1 MHHPTRQWPDITN
14 TNFKFQGGG
23 NYLEFAFY
31 EMIEKEVFLELSSAE
46 EHLQSKGKATSPHT
60 SQKKR

>member
-1 MHHPTRQWPDITN
+1 
-14 TNFKFQGGG
+14 
-23 NYLEFAFY
+23 
-31 EMIEKEVFLELSSAE
+31 MIEKEVFLELSSAE